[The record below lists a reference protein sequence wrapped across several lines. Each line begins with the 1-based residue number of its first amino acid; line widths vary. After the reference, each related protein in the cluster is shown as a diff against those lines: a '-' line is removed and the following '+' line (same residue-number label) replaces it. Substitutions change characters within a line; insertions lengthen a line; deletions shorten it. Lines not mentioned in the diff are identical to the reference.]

1 MRTASRSKILAA
13 LLVTV
18 FLALP
23 AGSAAAQMDEQSK
36 RDMGLTVE
44 PLDLILRDLQAFDFK
59 DVGPLMRLRA
69 SVFARKD
76 DPRAKEETEAALL
89 KFVQGSPAPGGLM
102 AACRALRLIGG
113 PGAVPVL
120 AALVLKAETTG
131 PARFA
136 LERIPGS
143 EADQALLAALDKSAG
158 DVRRGVVFSIGERK
172 FSAAV
177 PALAKF
183 AGGTDT
189 ALAAD
194 AIKALGKT
202 GGAEAI
208 KTLTAMLG
216 KSSPALKSE
225 TCSALLSTAESALA
239 AGDKAAA
246 APIYDKVFAAAVT
259 PVLRQAAF
267 KGRIAAAA
275 DPRDMVLK
283 ALAGQEALLY
293 APALAAVPAH
303 FPGADVAGV
312 AGLTDR
318 LPVESRIQMTSLLAG
333 YPAAIATPYLQAA
346 AGSPSADVRQAALR
360 ALTAAGDG
368 ESVAFLAAKA
378 ARAAGGEQDAAREA
392 LDRMKGLDVD
402 AAVLAHLGQATDEGI
417 KAELVRAAGERRI
430 AAAKPALIETV
441 KAGAPAL
448 RSRAAAALRAICTQG
463 DLPALLD
470 LLAGLDDEQARET
483 MEDTVAAVARA
494 NPRELARAGEVKARL
509 AAAKDPQDRA
519 DLLRVLGKIGDD
531 SALPQVREA
540 LGGPEG
546 AAVDA
551 AVRALADWPT
561 VTPRDDVFGIARTS
575 GTLNHKVLAMRAFVR
590 MVGLEPY
597 RAPEA
602 ATADLAKVLA
612 LAPRPEEQKLVLGL
626 LGRFP
631 CPDALRIAE
640 SLAADP
646 AVAAEAKLAAGRIR
660 RSLK

>member
-23 AGSAAAQMDEQSK
+23 AGPAAAQMNEQSR

-69 SVFARKD
+69 AVFARKD

-120 AALVLKAETTG
+120 AALVLEAGTTG
-131 PARFA
+131 PARYA

-143 EADQALLAALDKSAG
+143 EADQALLAALDKTAA
-158 DVRRGVVFSIGERK
+158 DVRRGVVFSIGERE
-172 FSAAV
+172 SAAAV
-177 PALAKF
+177 PALAKL
-183 AGGTDT
+183 AGGTDA

-194 AIKALGKT
+194 AVKALGKT

-208 KTLTAMLG
+208 KALTAMLG

-225 TCSALLSTAESALA
+225 AASALLLA
-239 AGDKAAA
+239 AEMAIQSGDKAAA
-246 APIYDKVFAAAVT
+246 ASIYDKVFAAAVT

-267 KGRIAAAA
+267 EGRIAAAA

-283 ALAGQEALLY
+283 ALAGQETLLY
-293 APALAAVPAH
+293 APALVAVPAH

-312 AGLTDR
+312 AGLMDR
-318 LPVESRIQMTSLLAG
+318 LPVENRIQLTALLAG

-346 AGSPSADVRQAALR
+346 ADSPSADVRRAALR
-360 ALTAAGDG
+360 ALAAAGDG
-368 ESVAFLAAKA
+368 ESAAFLAAKA
-378 ARAAGGEQDAAREA
+378 ARTAGAEQDAAREA

-402 AAVLAHLGQATDEGI
+402 AAVLEQLGRTADEGT
-417 KAELVRAAGERRI
+417 KAELVRTAGERRI
-430 AAAKPALIETV
+430 AAAKPALMETV

-448 RSRAAAALRAICTQG
+448 RSRAAAALRAVCAQG

-494 NPRELARAGEVKARL
+494 NPRELARAGEAMARL
-509 AAAKDPQDRA
+509 AAVNDSQDRA

-540 LGGPEG
+540 LGDADG
-546 AAVDA
+546 AVVDA

-561 VTPRDDVFGIARTS
+561 IAARDDVLGIARTATS
-575 GTLNHKVLAMRAFVR
+575 LNHKVLAARAFVR

-631 CPDALRIAE
+631 CPDALKIAE

-646 AVAAEAKLAAGRIR
+646 AVAAEAKLAAERIR
-660 RSLK
+660 GSLK